1 MKNKTYI
8 ENSEEKITDEA
19 AKKSNAKLLP
29 KGTLLFSFKLT
40 VGKVAIATKDLY
52 TNEAIAG
59 IIPKDNKLLTTK
71 YLYYLLPTLNYR
83 TQSAAKGKTLNKKN
97 IENIIVPHL
106 PSITVQKKIVKQLDE
121 KEDEKQKLLMKIANI
136 SREQKKMIEALIK
149 INNNK

>member
-1 MKNKTYI
+1 MNNKIYI

-19 AKKSNAKLLP
+19 VKKSNVKPLP

-40 VGKVAIATKDLY
+40 VGKVAIAAKDLY

-59 IIPKDNKLLTTK
+59 IIPKNNKILTK

-97 IENIIVPHL
+97 IEGIIIPSL
-106 PSITVQKKIVKQLDE
+106 PPINVQKKIVKQLDK
-121 KEDEKQKLLMKIANI
+121 KENKKQKLLT
-136 SREQKKMIEALIK
+136 EV
-149 INNNK
+149 